1 MLNQPLDGEVGD
13 NDQRIG
19 RSTSNI
25 RSNDNQPTSV
35 VHEDPTDGVQRAT
48 AGDETPHVI
57 FAAGEES
64 VSTISTERSAQQPES
79 LGSIRLT
86 AHDQEAI
93 NRVCR

>member
-25 RSNDNQPTSV
+25 RLNESQPTSV
-35 VHEDPTDGVQRAT
+35 AHGDSTEGGQRS
-48 AGDETPHVI
+48 
-57 FAAGEES
+57 AAGEES
-64 VSTISTERSAQQPES
+64 VSTISSERNAQQPES

>member
-25 RSNDNQPTSV
+25 RSNESQPTSV
-35 VHEDPTDGVQRAT
+35 AQEDSTEGGQRS
-48 AGDETPHVI
+48 
-57 FAAGEES
+57 AAGEES
-64 VSTISTERSAQQPES
+64 VSTISSERNAQQQPES